1 MKASV
6 KAAVLAA
13 KSSGEDPNKNVYYR
27 GYDKNKKEVRVEE
40 KDMPQ
45 SDDEKTKLAWKHG
58 VDRWSKV
65 TELDSKPKEK
75 EGYEEYEGK
84 INMEKKSAI
93 SEESRP
99 MTPEE
104 KKKYGKMK

>member
-1 MKASV
+1 MKANV

-13 KSSGEDPNKNVYYR
+13 KNSGEDPKKNVYYR

-65 TELDSKPKEK
+65 TELDNKPKEK
-75 EGYEEYEGK
+75 EGYESKENMAYETK
-84 INMEKKSAI
+84 TNIIKKSVRVPI
-93 SEESRP
+93 S
-99 MTPEE
+99 
-104 KKKYGKMK
+104 GH